1 MASRTDLAFLAG
13 FFDGDGCARMKSGTM
28 IEIGQ
33 VAKDK
38 GILVDVEK
46 KYGGWMYLKSAATE
60 TRQEF
65 WKIDICGD
73 DALRFARDVRPYILK
88 SRKAAEIDAML
99 GNIAIEGSVKDFI
112 ELHREDDDEPVDL
125 AGRNVDDLDAYF
137 AGFAFADGCMSFQG
151 RSPLINVK
159 QKKPA
164 VLYAMAEHFG
174 VGTVSTDG
182 PKCFQYCASADNAIA
197 IAERLVPHM
206 HDCGKREI
214 LEAFPVAWSMS
225 FEDLEDLKAAHH
237 GGRQS
242 AHVRRALKL
251 GHIANSMNKART
263 VHVGYQACFDD
274 GGPEPSKSFTG
285 PEYGSMA
292 NKLALA
298 EEWLEKKRAA
308 ARAAAAAKG
317 VVISP
322 ERFAN
327 VDEKARLKKE
337 ERRAEEIE
345 GREEREAAA
354 AAHLKRKADAEAA
367 KPPPKKRAS
376 LVEKKPGEGSTGGF
390 QARYDY
396 PETYRKKHN
405 LKPNSKNFTS
415 AKKYGDMESKRI
427 FAETWIVCEE
437 LMDFAEEEEKRI
449 FGIA

>member
-1 MASRTDLAFLAG
+1 MASHTNPAFLAG
-13 FFDGDGCARMKSGTM
+13 FFDGDGCARVTSGTL

-38 GILVDVEK
+38 GILVDIEK
-46 KYGGWMYLKSAATE
+46 NYGGRLYLKSAATE
-60 TRQEF
+60 ICQEF

-73 DALRFARDVRPYILK
+73 NALRFARDVRPYVLK
-88 SRKAAEIDAML
+88 SRKAIEIDAML
-99 GNIAIEGSVKDFI
+99 GCIKIKGGVKDFI
-112 ELHREDDDEPVDL
+112 ELHREDDDEAVDL
-125 AGRNVDDLDAYF
+125 AGRTVDDLDAYF

-182 PKCFQYCASADNAIA
+182 PKCFQYCVSADNAIA

-206 HDCGKREI
+206 HDCGKRDI

-225 FEDLEDLKAAHH
+225 FEDLEELKAENH

-242 AHVRRALKL
+242 AHVRRALKI
-251 GHIANSMNKART
+251 GHVVKTMNKAGT
-263 VHVGYQACFDD
+263 MHIGYQAHFFD
-274 GGPEPSKSFTG
+274 GGPEPSKNFTDKK
-285 PEYGSMA
+285 YGSMA
-292 NKLALA
+292 DKLALA

-308 ARAAAAAKG
+308 ARAAAAAKS

-322 ERFAN
+322 ERFAE
-327 VDEKARLKKE
+327 VDEKARLYKE
-337 ERRAEEIE
+337 ERCAEEIE

-354 AAHLKRKADAEAA
+354 AAHLKRKADAVAE
-367 KPPPKKRAS
+367 KPPPTKRGRTIKTKINK
-376 LVEKKPGEGSTGGF
+376 VHVGY
-390 QARYDY
+390 QAFYDY
-396 PETYRKKHN
+396 PASYKKKN
-405 LKPNSKNFTS
+405 DLGPEKSKSFASKFQTVEENE
-415 AKKYGDMESKRI
+415 AAAES
-427 FAETWIVCEE
+427 WIVCEK